1 MREGQPEGED
11 RPMAASTARAYL
23 DLPADERFESR
34 IPGVLKRHAE
44 MVARA
49 KGESLSEYV
58 MAVLAERVADDIVST
73 QEILLI
79 ATEQVALLKLL
90 TAPAVVTPQLAAA
103 SNSAKARFNYE

>member
-1 MREGQPEGED
+1 
-11 RPMAASTARAYL
+11 MAASTARAYL

-58 MAVLAERVADDIVST
+58 MAVLAERVAVDIVST
-73 QEILLI
+73 QKIHLL
-79 ATEQVALLKLL
+79 ATEQLALLTLL